1 MKSVNIQ
8 KSLVEEI
15 TSPLMSD
22 GETISVFNSV
32 EPGGT
37 LNHVIPPTGIHHKL
51 SKCQRPL
58 KFNGNILPAPF
69 LEFRHKNEEFLLCL
83 SQLFISLDSLEINL
97 AKLYTKPVIG
107 ASELAVLADKAAE
120 LKGMAREALAYFH
133 KAAQSVE
140 PPFQPGGND
149 FPESV
154 DERQGNGTQHHDK
167 DSLGDI
173 SPVKPCQE
181 VPHGGEDNQ

>member
-1 MKSVNIQ
+1 M
-8 KSLVEEI
+8 
-15 TSPLMSD
+15 
-22 GETISVFNSV
+22 
-32 EPGGT
+32 
-37 LNHVIPPTGIHHKL
+37 
-51 SKCQRPL
+51 
-58 KFNGNILPAPF
+58 
-69 LEFRHKNEEFLLCL
+69 CL